1 MESPKRVMVVEDNE
15 PNRQLLKDLL
25 EMVFVCTVE
34 AVEDGEKAVEITGK
48 NPPDLILMDV
58 SLPGM
63 DGVEA
68 MLRIKK
74 QHPQGSPPCLALT
87 GYAAENQKRAL
98 LAEGFDGFLPKPF
111 DVPQLLETLSVYLER
126 K

>member
-25 EMVFVCTVE
+25 EMVFVCAVE
-34 AVEDGEKAVEITGK
+34 AVEDGEKAVEITGQ

-74 QHPQGSPPCLALT
+74 QYPQGGPPCLALT

-111 DVPQLLETLSVYLER
+111 DVPQLLDTLSVYLER